1 VDELWILIIDAR
13 HIVTFSSNQSW
24 KSRWPPLQFISRVAE
39 ISFRSIRNSIL
50 QADGQSEY
58 TAYTHSIACL
68 SGALGLLHRNFWTD
82 LPLCLTDRYSGYLS
96 HLQYRLL
103 RSPNASLVVDLMQVQ
118 DELNIIIQIMQQQ
131 IDLIEGLQREWE
143 TDGIDVA
150 SLCYSRSRGSS
161 VGNVGQHGAL
171 SPPRHI
177 SPPPPIL
184 GRAIRNSYKNFSLS
198 VLADPIKQL
207 VANLHREN
215 FDLIEVRDNC
225 NNLVTRTIQLVNI
238 RLEDHGKSIM
248 VFTMVTTIFL
258 PLSFLSSYFGM
269 NTSDIRTMAK
279 TQVTFWY
286 WALPTTFI
294 VVGIALV
301 MAIWGGRFWQ
311 EYVSWRRRR
320 KELKNA
326 ADVASM
332 GPSGPIIKL
341 TDRVDTLEVLGVQK
355 Y

>member
-1 VDELWILIIDAR
+1 
-13 HIVTFSSNQSW
+13 
-24 KSRWPPLQFISRVAE
+24 
-39 ISFRSIRNSIL
+39 
-50 QADGQSEY
+50 
-58 TAYTHSIACL
+58 
-68 SGALGLLHRNFWTD
+68 
-82 LPLCLTDRYSGYLS
+82 
-96 HLQYRLL
+96 
-103 RSPNASLVVDLMQVQ
+103 
-118 DELNIIIQIMQQQ
+118 MQQQ

-143 TDGIDVA
+143 TDGVDVA

-161 VGNVGQHGAL
+161 IGNVGQNQAL

-177 SPPPPIL
+177 SPPPPVL

-198 VLADPIKQL
+198 ALADPIKQL

-326 ADVASM
+326 AEVASM

-341 TDRVDTLEVLGVQK
+341 TDRVDTFEVLGVQK